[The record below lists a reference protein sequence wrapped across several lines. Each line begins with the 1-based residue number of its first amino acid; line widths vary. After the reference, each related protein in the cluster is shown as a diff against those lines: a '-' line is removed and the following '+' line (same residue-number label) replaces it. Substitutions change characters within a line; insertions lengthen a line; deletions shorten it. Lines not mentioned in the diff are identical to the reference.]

1 MPDFEYLMTA
11 DPDRIALMLR
21 TTVCTLLRV
30 MPLAAL
36 ALGVAGCSML
46 PEWSQFK
53 LPSIDS
59 STFALGNTG
68 GAIKSSASARAVTND
83 DLVDAQ
89 GHCSGAGPAAVDN
102 SLDPAL
108 ASQPSLSRGVALEM
122 TECDVAR
129 LLGPPANVEMQPNE
143 GGERRLTMTYTSGVR
158 PGIYRFAGG
167 RLKSIERG
175 ATPEEP
181 KPQKKQ
187 APKKVKKP
195 ANA

>member
-1 MPDFEYLMTA
+1 
-11 DPDRIALMLR
+11 
-21 TTVCTLLRV
+21 
-30 MPLAAL
+30 
-36 ALGVAGCSML
+36 ML
-46 PEWSQFK
+46 PEWSQLK

-59 STFALGNTG
+59 STFALGRTSVV
-68 GAIKSSASARAVTND
+68 KSSPSARAVTPD
-83 DLVDAQ
+83 DLVDAE
-89 GHCSGAGPAAVDN
+89 GRCSGAAPAAVDN

-108 ASQPSLSRGVALEM
+108 SSQPSLSRGVALEM
-122 TECDVAR
+122 TECEVAR
-129 LLGPPANVEMQPNE
+129 LLGPPSNVEMQPND
-143 GGERRLTMTYTSGVR
+143 GGERRLTMTYAAGVR

-167 RLKSIERG
+167 RLKAIERG